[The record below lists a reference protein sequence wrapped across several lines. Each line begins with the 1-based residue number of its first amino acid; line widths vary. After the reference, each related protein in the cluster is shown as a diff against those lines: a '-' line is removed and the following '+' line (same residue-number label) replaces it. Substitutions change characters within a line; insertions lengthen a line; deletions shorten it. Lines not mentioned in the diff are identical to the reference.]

1 MVRRKIFG
9 DWIELATL
17 LSFIGE
23 AMSRYVHHLY
33 STSSGTVG
41 KCELEANDVCKE
53 ELSRKGGVH
62 FAPVLCT

>member
-17 LSFIGE
+17 LSFMGE
-23 AMSRYVHHLY
+23 AMSRYVHHSY
-33 STSSGTVG
+33 SASSGTVG
-41 KCELEANDVCKE
+41 KCKLKANDVCKH
-53 ELSRKGGVH
+53 ELTMKDIH